1 MIIPRSPQ
9 GNQIKADSN
18 VQNIILN
25 TRKSNTKVK
34 RNYNNMLSDSHGN
47 ILPEILPESLNKK
60 IKKDNDS
67 IVKVNNLIKSESKH
81 LNESDREI
89 KKSDVNK
96 GSKKNLKYKQSGLE
110 STNIISDNNSNIK
123 KNDSINELISEKDA
137 DFLKKSVNKDELE
150 EVMTR
155 VITKVILPLKTDIAN
170 LKNTTSQIHDLNRIN
185 TKSKRDLDSFINK
198 FEDNIMNVSD
208 RVDKL
213 TLLDCKNIVECS
225 YLDTIESKKRN
236 YDNLIK
242 IYNDT
247 DYMNDELRSQYKKG
261 PPTESKKSEKSGN
274 NFNVR
279 NKKKNDVINLS
290 DNENVD
296 SDESEEKKSH
306 KNNNSDNDDNSDV
319 NMIKN
324 NEESNDEI
332 EFDVKSVRNPK
343 KKSKIKTAKKVISNN
358 IIKRLEESYPDIG
371 IKESIPALT
380 KKEVANWEKR
390 YEVIKFPI
398 YMFDVKDY
406 LYSVYINR
414 HPMTLLYT
422 FYTDLN
428 KEELSNKNYY
438 EKPIFRTKNIDDI
451 VTKSNSSYFFSIE
464 GYFSRSEIDQH
475 FTDLYDGMNK
485 LVMYII
491 FKSSNMNKEINNSED
506 DQKIN
511 QKLYVFI
518 RFSSG
523 QNLSKAKFGIYNFV
537 LVEDIK
543 LTDIEIFEIMS
554 DKSLFHSGYNLNSI
568 EEKYYI
574 NNDGFP
580 APRKKKK

>member
-9 GNQIKADSN
+9 ENQKKTDSN

-47 ILPEILPESLNKK
+47 ILPEILPESLSKK

-67 IVKVNNLIKSESKH
+67 IVKVNNLIKSESKQI
-81 LNESDREI
+81 NESDREL
-89 KKSDVNK
+89 KKSDGTK
-96 GSKKNLKYKQSGLE
+96 GSKKNLKYKQSSLE
-110 STNIISDNNSNIK
+110 STNIISNNNSNVN
-123 KNDSINELISEKDA
+123 KNDSLNDLISEKDA
-137 DFLKKSVNKDELE
+137 DFLKKSINKDELE

-170 LKNTTSQIHDLNRIN
+170 LKN
-185 TKSKRDLDSFINK
+185 
-198 FEDNIMNVSD
+198 
-208 RVDKL
+208 
-213 TLLDCKNIVECS
+213 
-225 YLDTIESKKRN
+225 
-236 YDNLIK
+236 
-242 IYNDT
+242 
-247 DYMNDELRSQYKKG
+247 MNDELRSQYKKS
-261 PPTESKKSEKSGN
+261 PPTESKISEKSAN
-274 NFNVR
+274 NFNDK
-279 NKKKNDVINLS
+279 NKKKNNVINLS

-306 KNNNSDNDDNSDV
+306 KNNNSDNDEFSDV

-324 NEESNDEI
+324 NEESHDEI

-390 YEVIKFPI
+390 YEIIKFPI

-464 GYFSRSEIDQH
+464 GYYSRSEIDQH

-491 FKSSNMNKEINNSED
+491 FKSSNLNKEINNSDD

-554 DKSLFHSGYNLNSI
+554 DKSLFQSGYNLNPI